1 MITGFNTDI
10 DFEGKTYHV
19 QTEDKGLSRP
29 ILLSLV
35 YDGGT
40 ILASKRAPYDDLLS
54 NGLDEAILAERLQK
68 QHRTICAAIKSGRLE
83 DLKRMSEREASN
95 KSEPQYAGFSVGAI
109 PKPSDLDLDL
119 RSVPATLPDS
129 DSAVPIPKPEFDEI
143 EGSSPEP
150 TFEDFAIIEEEIV
163 LQDEAIE
170 IISEMVGKERPA
182 NNKLTIE
189 LFGESRFK
197 GGERRVV
204 SVMVCRGSSH
214 KIVSDAEVM
223 IKIIG
228 SSFRPLIFHA
238 TTDGNGIA
246 MIDLQFP
253 AFSEG
258 RAALLVR
265 AISGGE
271 EVELRRPVARS

>member
-119 RSVPATLPDS
+119 RSIPATLPES

-143 EGSSPEP
+143 EGASTEP

-271 EVELRRPVARS
+271 EVELRRPVTRS

>member
-214 KIVSDAEVM
+214 KIVNDAEVM

-271 EVELRRPVARS
+271 EVELRRPVTRS